1 MGLAVITKIKHGG
14 NILIFVTVI
23 YCYNNMYIYWT
34 ILRTRNLERSFFNT
48 REREREGGRK
58 RERENYYYSILSRNR
73 LLCHTTPQQ
82 ETFISVSQKPKLNL
96 ITSSG
101 LGLLLFLQIH
111 QTPTFHVVL
120 T

>member
-34 ILRTRNLERSFFNT
+34 ILRTRNLERGFFNT
-48 REREREGGRK
+48 RE

-73 LLCHTTPQQ
+73 LLCHTTPEQ
-82 ETFISVSQKPKLNL
+82 ETFISVSQKLIPKLN
-96 ITSSG
+96 
-101 LGLLLFLQIH
+101 
-111 QTPTFHVVL
+111 
-120 T
+120 

>member
-34 ILRTRNLERSFFNT
+34 I
-48 REREREGGRK
+48 
-58 RERENYYYSILSRNR
+58 YYYSILSRNR
-73 LLCHTTPQQ
+73 LLCHTTPEQ
-82 ETFISVSQKPKLNL
+82 ETFISVSQKLIPKLNL

-111 QTPTFHVVL
+111 QTPTLHVVL